1 MAAVKLSESLLSF
14 GFSLGRLKTGTPAR
28 LDKDSIDPDF
38 GVCQGNRCDVDD
50 SFTLN
55 AGIGPVFKVGKV
67 NIRILNRW
75 RYFDE
80 RDDDEID
87 SELTIG
93 VLVPLGGS

>member
-1 MAAVKLSESLLSF
+1 M
-14 GFSLGRLKTGTPAR
+14 
-28 LDKDSIDPDF
+28 
-38 GVCQGNRCDVDD
+38 
-50 SFTLN
+50 
-55 AGIGPVFKVGKV
+55 FKVGKV